1 MKTVTMLNK
10 IKILIA
16 ITIFFPSM
24 SYSQVSFNF
33 HYAYGVGT
41 RYAIVNGPI
50 PLVHTNISI
59 DNYMLFVEAVGSMFI
74 VSLTIGCAYKLN
86 SNSGI
91 HLAGFKGGS
100 IGVDAKGYKIGYI
113 YNSNGYNKKG
123 WETTVEL
130 LSITASEQDTYYDNK
145 KSEKYIFP
153 SISFGY
159 HW

>member
-1 MKTVTMLNK
+1 MFNK
-10 IKILIA
+10 IKLLISIA
-16 ITIFFPSM
+16 ILLPSI
-24 SYSQVSFNF
+24 SYAQVSFNF
-33 HYAYGVGT
+33 HYAYGIGT

-50 PLVHTNISI
+50 PLIHTNISI
-59 DNYMLFVEAVGSMFI
+59 DNYILFIEAVGSMFLLS
-74 VSLTIGCAYKLN
+74 VTLGCAYKLN
-86 SNSGI
+86 SNSGV
-91 HLAGFKGGS
+91 HLAGVKGGL
-100 IGVDAKGYKIGYI
+100 IGGDIKGYKIGYI

-130 LSITASEQDTYYDNK
+130 LSITATKNDAYYDNK